1 VRVEDAR
8 SEPAAGRSSSTLGA
22 MSIANGTPA
31 TSFWLVARI
40 VLLAVA
46 LLSADAFIRTMPGNF
61 SQPSW
66 PFLFE
71 LIGIV
76 AFGVVFV
83 LSLQKVNPRAPPLRV
98 PRWTD
103 NPFVPLNPLSVFH
116 FNALLFISLGIG
128 CLVLGLLRTPRSWVW
143 ELPLGIG
150 IGAWIGVKLMSSYI
164 KDDPVE

>member
-1 VRVEDAR
+1 MTIA
-8 SEPAAGRSSSTLGA
+8 SER
-22 MSIANGTPA
+22 PA

-46 LLSADAFIRTMPGNF
+46 FLCAGTFIRTMPGDF

-71 LIGIV
+71 MIGIV
-76 AFGVVFV
+76 AFGVVFI
-83 LSLQKVNPRAPPLRV
+83 LSLQKVNPRAPLLRV

-116 FNALLFISLGIG
+116 LNAVLFISLGLG
-128 CLVLGLLRTPRSWVW
+128 CLVLGLLRTPCNWVW